1 MKNAM
6 LGQKLSTEALG
17 TRALAPHGMWD
28 GPAGSAEVLAD
39 TPHLASTLQNRG
51 EKHPQPTTLPPS
63 TSLGSL
69 LSILGSLDL
78 SRWETMLFP
87 VSMMSRSPLRHSK
100 L

>member
-17 TRALAPHGMWD
+17 TRALAPHGMWN

-51 EKHPQPTTLPPS
+51 KGTHNPRPYHLPPHS
-63 TSLGSL
+63 APFSASLAAW
-69 LSILGSLDL
+69 I
-78 SRWETMLFP
+78 
-87 VSMMSRSPLRHSK
+87 
-100 L
+100 